1 LYIKWC
7 IKHDLPTLLSP
18 IITNLKTKST
28 ESDMKLL
35 VSDVVIESTIFD
47 NKLFCEVYVY
57 NVLIIKLSF
66 YICIFIY

>member
-1 LYIKWC
+1 
-7 IKHDLPTLLSP
+7 
-18 IITNLKTKST
+18 
-28 ESDMKLL
+28 MKLL